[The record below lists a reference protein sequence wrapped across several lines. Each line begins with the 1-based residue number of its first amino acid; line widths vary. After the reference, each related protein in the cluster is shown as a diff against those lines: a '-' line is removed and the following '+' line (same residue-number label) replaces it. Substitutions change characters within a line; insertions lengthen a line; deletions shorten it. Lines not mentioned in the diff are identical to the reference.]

1 MLDEIKALDKEYYM
15 NTFGDRLPV
24 VFTHGEGMK
33 LYADNGDVY
42 YDFLGGIAV
51 NALGHSHPQFTEAL
65 KNQVDKLLHTSS
77 LYYIENQAK
86 LAKKLVESTCAD
98 KAFFCNSGAEANEG
112 AFKLAKIYFYKK
124 GMDKYEIISLDHSFH
139 GRTLATVAATGQP
152 HYQAPYKPLTPGFL
166 QITPNDFEAV
176 KNAITDKTAA
186 IIVELIQGESGVH
199 PMDIEYAKKLRKLCD
214 DEGILLIVD
223 EVQTGVGRTGKLFA
237 HELYGIEPDIF
248 TCAKAL
254 GGGVPIG
261 ALCAKAEVAAAF
273 EPGDHGT
280 TFGGNPL
287 ATAAG
292 LAVFDVIEKENL
304 VENSEKMGKLFRE
317 KLNKLKVTHNDKIVD
332 VRGEGLLIGVE
343 VKPEIAKAVFNGLHN
358 RRMLTSL
365 CKGLTV
371 RVAPPLNITEKEIDL
386 FIAAFDATL
395 KEDI

>member
-15 NTFGDRLPV
+15 NTFGERLPV

-51 NALGHSHPQFTEAL
+51 NALGHSHNGFTQSL
-65 KNQVDKLLHTSS
+65 KNQIDKIIHTSS
-77 LYYIENQAK
+77 LYYIENQAM
-86 LAKKLVESTCAD
+86 LAKKLVENTCAD

-152 HYQAPYKPLTPGFL
+152 HYQAPYKPLTPGFS
-166 QITPNDFEAV
+166 QIKPNDFEAV
-176 KNAITDKTAA
+176 KDAVTDKTAA

-199 PMDIEYAKKLRKLCD
+199 PMDREYAKNLREFCTEND
-214 DEGILLIVD
+214 ILLIVD
-223 EVQTGVGRTGKLFA
+223 EVQTGMGRTGKLFA

-254 GGGVPIG
+254 GNGVPIG
-261 ALCAKAEVAAAF
+261 AVCAKKEVAQAF

-287 ATAAG
+287 STAAG
-292 LAVFDVIEKENL
+292 LAVFDAIENEKL
-304 VENSEKMGKLFRE
+304 IENSYKMGKQFKA
-317 KLNKLKVTHNDKIVD
+317 KLNLLKDKYSDKIVD

-343 VKPEIAKAVFNGLHN
+343 IKPEYAKAVFEGLHS
-358 RRMLTSL
+358 RKMLTSL
-365 CKGLTV
+365 CKGLTI
-371 RVAPPLNITEKEIDL
+371 RVAPPLNITETEIDI
-386 FIAAFDATL
+386 FIDAFENVL